1 MLSRIFLVS
10 CLSLLAI
17 QLRASPIVY
26 AITGS
31 LEFGQIDVAT
41 GSFSSMSS
49 IPPTIQYLVG
59 RPNGS
64 LLTMSF
70 DGNLESINPATGTIS
85 VIGATGFTAC
95 TTPDLP
101 TCGDNSQLSL
111 GAAGGTVYATDFAN
125 RLYSVN
131 PLTGKATLI
140 GNTGIPAVPFIPASI
155 TGGHLN
161 FYDENLFDF
170 GGSLYANFD
179 AGTFDFATQQ
189 TTPVIA
195 SALYRINTTT
205 GAATKVADTE
215 FGLIT
220 ITGVNGVIYGF
231 SGPNGQV
238 VTLDVTNGKTNV
250 VSDLDP
256 SLGLIGGA
264 AAVPEPASIV
274 LSGFGLA
281 GGLLWARRRQQ
292 MRSAN
297 R

>member
-1 MLSRIFLVS
+1 
-10 CLSLLAI
+10 LAI

-31 LEFGQIDVAT
+31 AEFGQIDLAT
-41 GSFSSMSS
+41 GSFSSISS
-49 IPPTIQYLVG
+49 IPPTIQYLVA

-70 DGNLESINPATGTIS
+70 DGNLESINPASGAIS
-85 VIGATGFTAC
+85 VIGATGFTDC

-131 PLTGKATLI
+131 PATGKATLI
-140 GNTGIPAVPFIPASI
+140 GNTGIPAVPFIPVSI
-155 TGGHLN
+155 TDGHIN
-161 FYDENLFDF
+161 FYNENLFDF

-179 AGTFDFATQQ
+179 AGTFDFATQEGTQ
-189 TTPVIA
+189 VIA
-195 SALYRINTTT
+195 PALYRIDTTS
-205 GAATKVADTE
+205 GAATKVAATD
-215 FGLIT
+215 FGLVT

-231 SGPNGQV
+231 SDTNGQV
-238 VTLDVTNGKTNV
+238 VTLDVSNGKTNAV
-250 VSDLDP
+250 GEVDP

-264 AAVPEPASIV
+264 AAVPEPASIL
-274 LSGFGLA
+274 LSGLGLA
-281 GGLLWARRRQQ
+281 AGLLWARARLPI
-292 MRSAN
+292 
-297 R
+297 